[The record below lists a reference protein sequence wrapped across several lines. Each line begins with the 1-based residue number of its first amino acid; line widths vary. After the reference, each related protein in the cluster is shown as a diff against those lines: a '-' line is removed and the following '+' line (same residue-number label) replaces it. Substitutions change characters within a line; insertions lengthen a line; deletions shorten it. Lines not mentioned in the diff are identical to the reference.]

1 MDKLTFKDPKVAEE
15 AKSSVKGSQIVQ
27 MLKEKHSSL
36 SLYQTQ
42 ILFVLTAS
50 QKLMYVNIDSLIFSY
65 L

>member
-15 AKSSVKGSQIVQ
+15 AKSNVKGSQIVQ

-42 ILFVLTAS
+42 ILFILTAS